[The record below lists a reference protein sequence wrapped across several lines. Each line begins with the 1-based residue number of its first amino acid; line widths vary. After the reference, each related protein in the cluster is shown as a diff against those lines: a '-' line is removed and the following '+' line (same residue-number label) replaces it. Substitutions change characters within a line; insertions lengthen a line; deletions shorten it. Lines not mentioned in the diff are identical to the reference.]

1 MNKGDSKLNIKT
13 PKPAVNSRKTVCK
26 KMISEP
32 ATIIASA
39 AYLPPNRVKNSHFES
54 YLDTSDSWIYERT
67 GIKERRWADM
77 DIKASDMGV
86 FAATEALKKAN
97 MEPIDLDLILVAT
110 MTPDQPLPSTAALIQ
125 SKLTGCKAPAM
136 DISAACSGYLYGLSV
151 AKAFIEAG
159 MYKKILLVGCEKM
172 SQVLDPNDRST
183 IILFGDG
190 AGASVIT
197 SGGKGLRIDN
207 IILGLDGNLANSLY
221 IPQGGSMKMFGQEV
235 FKTAIQ
241 RGVEVM
247 ERLLEKEKLLIEN
260 IRYVIFHQANMRI
273 IQNIQKRFQIPE
285 EKIPTTIEY
294 TANTS
299 AASIPILL
307 ESISHEQ
314 NQRYMSVAFGAGFTY
329 AGAIFTS
336 L

>member
-1 MNKGDSKLNIKT
+1 MSF
-13 PKPAVNSRKTVCK
+13 
-26 KMISEP
+26 EP
-32 ATIIASA
+32 ATILASA
-39 AYLPPNRVKNSHFES
+39 AYLPPKKVENAHFAS
-54 YLDTSDSWIYERT
+54 YLDTSDSWIFERT
-67 GIKERRWADM
+67 GIKERRWAEEEVT
-77 DIKASDMGV
+77 ASAMGV
-86 FAATEALKKAN
+86 IAAKEALCKA
-97 MEPIDLDLILVAT
+97 EITPEQVDLILVAT

-125 SKLTGCKAPAM
+125 SKLPGCKAPAM
-136 DISAACSGYLYGLSV
+136 DISAACSGFIYGLSV

-159 MYKKILLVGCEKM
+159 MYKTILLVGSEKM
-172 SQVLDPNDRST
+172 SQVLDPSDRST

-197 SGGKGLRIDN
+197 RGGKGLRIDR
-207 IILGLDGNLANSLY
+207 IILGLDGNLADSLY
-221 IPQGGSMKMFGQEV
+221 IPRGGSMKMHGQEV

-241 RGVEVM
+241 RGVDVID
-247 ERLLEKEKLLIEN
+247 RLLDEEGLSMEN
-260 IRYVIFHQANMRI
+260 IRYVLFHQANLRI

-285 EKIPTTIEY
+285 EKIPKTIEF

-307 ESISHEQ
+307 QSIPHEE

-329 AGAIFTS
+329 AGALFTT